1 MGTDKKKGVKDQRTT
16 KRGEKGDIEREKRRR
31 RNMENRKEGGG
42 TKFRKCVCFK
52 DVKKQNF
59 GPINQSCLKVYL
71 THPEGE

>member
-1 MGTDKKKGVKDQRTT
+1 
-16 KRGEKGDIEREKRRR
+16 
-31 RNMENRKEGGG
+31 MENRKEGGG

>member
-16 KRGEKGDIEREKRRR
+16 KKRRKGRYRTRKRRR

-52 DVKKQNF
+52 DV
-59 GPINQSCLKVYL
+59 
-71 THPEGE
+71 